1 MESTTSVVT
10 QQEDEKGREPS
21 TYEGDIGLRGDKLDP
36 ELQNSLREIVVQFEQ
51 EEYTNWRYQYAKFAY
66 ADFFYK
72 GSQNLYWDYG
82 RDSWREP
89 TGSDYKRAGYDEGEI
104 YHYPVNFY
112 EALSESI
119 MAVLGQRRTPVRF
132 IPKDFQKETDI
143 AAAKAA
149 NDAKPYIDRI
159 NKWKLLQKQVLYNAF
174 NHGIWGG
181 YTRWLVD
188 KDRFGTHPEP
198 DIEMKVATLPAHF
211 LCPGCGERT
220 PADSFVAMTNTCL
233 QCGGEIGEEHFNP
246 ERQVEIPQ
254 VKEVREV
261 ANGQVITNIYDGL
274 ELKLPHYAKNLSECP
289 FLGLATEL
297 HETSLRDAY
306 PGQASKI
313 SGGPAEYGGEG
324 SSIDRSF
331 RLGRME
337 STSYFYSTTNAALV
351 TWRRYWLRPST
362 FWKLEKAKREALEK
376 YFPKGVRVEFV
387 NDQYLAAYAES
398 MDDHWALGRA
408 KEGKGMFTPSIGQSA
423 LPLQQAYNFDEAIK
437 REYIE
442 YKSFEPEFVD
452 ANAIDFHALDRKK
465 IRAREM
471 IPVTLRGGRNIRDI
485 ILQKKTGRGPEAAF
499 RHAPDIFNM
508 ARFLVGA
515 PPTLTGGT
523 DKSLKPMTY
532 AADRDLALGRKGIHW
547 DYITQFWQEVAKQQL
562 VILRENLDEDI
573 RYQNKK
579 GSELE
584 KVTVPAAMLKA
595 GEFDI
600 YAEVDDAFP
609 MLIEQQR
616 EVYMNLIGLAQQGN
630 ERLQQVLSHPRN
642 TELNISMIGMPQLY
656 IPGEDDRSKQRQ
668 EIYQLLSSE
677 PIQQGD
683 DLIPSV
689 LPEQHVDNHAIHSEE
704 LQNFLVSEDGLR
716 EKESNPMGYAN
727 CVLHKVIHDEL
738 GLAQLAQAQAV
749 AAGPEAAQEE
759 KPKPAEES
767 AA

>member
-1 MESTTSVVT
+1 
-10 QQEDEKGREPS
+10 DEKGRPPS

-36 ELQNSLREIVVQFEQ
+36 ELQQSLRQIIGQFEQ
-51 EEYTNWRYQYAKFAY
+51 EEYYNWRYQYAKFAL
-66 ADFFYK
+66 ADYFYR
-72 GSQNLYWDYG
+72 GIQNVFWDYG
-82 RDSWREP
+82 RDGWREP

-112 EALSESI
+112 EAMAESI
-119 MAVLGQRRTPVRF
+119 MAVLGQRRPPARF
-132 IPKDFQKETDI
+132 IAKDFKKEADI

-149 NDAKPYIDRI
+149 NDALPYIDRI
-159 NKWKLLQKQVLYNAF
+159 NKFKLLQKQVLYNAF

-188 KDRFGTHPEP
+188 KERFGTHPEP
-198 DIEMKVATLPAHF
+198 DIEMKVANLPAHF

-233 QCGGEIGEEHFNP
+233 QCGGTVGEEDFNP

-274 ELKLPHYAKNLSECP
+274 ELKLPHYAKGLPECP

-297 HETSLRDAY
+297 HESALRDAY
-306 PGQASKI
+306 PEKASII
-313 SGGPAEYGGEG
+313 SGGPGEFGGEG
-324 SSIDRSF
+324 TNIDRSF

-337 STSYFYSTTNAALV
+337 PTSYFFTTTNAALV
-351 TWRRYWLRPST
+351 TWRRYWLRPYT
-362 FWKLEKAKREALEK
+362 FWKLDKDKRNALEK
-376 YFPKGVRVEFV
+376 YFPRGVRVEFA
-387 NDQYLAAYAES
+387 NDVYLAAYAES

-408 KEGKGMFTPSIGQSA
+408 KQGVGMFTPSIGQSS

-437 REYIE
+437 REFIE
-442 YKSFEPEFVD
+442 YKSFEPEFAD
-452 ANAIDFHALDRKK
+452 SRSLDFHALDRKK

-471 IPVTLRGGRNIRDI
+471 IPVKLRVGQSIRDV
-485 ILQKKTGRGPEAAF
+485 LHQKKSGKGPEAAF
-499 RHAPDIFNM
+499 RHAPDVFNM

-515 PPTLTGGT
+515 PPTLTGGS
-523 DKSLKPMTY
+523 DKSLKPMTF

-547 DYITQFWQEVAKQQL
+547 DFITQFWQEVRKQQL

-573 RYQNKK
+573 HFQNKK

-584 KVTVPAAMLKA
+584 KITVPVAMLKA

-600 YAEVDDAFP
+600 YAEVDEAFP

-616 EVYMNLIGLAQQGN
+616 EVYMNLIGMAQQGN

-642 TELNISMIGMPQLY
+642 TELNISMLGMPQLY

-677 PIQQGD
+677 PSKQGD
-683 DLIPSV
+683 ALMPSV

-704 LQNFLVSEDGLR
+704 LQNFLVSEEGLR

-749 AAGPEAAQEE
+749 AAGPEASEAPKEPAQ
-759 KPKPAEES
+759 
-767 AA
+767 